1 MFQTYVSAAKPN
13 IPPLENST
21 QEGDHET
28 DSSALT
34 PAVRK
39 GPEGKD
45 NESFLHEDVDKDSGT
60 FQMYSCLHWLWFGR
74 ILWLMVA
81 LCEMTSESIYIP
93 RSRNSKVA
101 HIYIYTHACIYVY
114 ITCRSSP

>member
-1 MFQTYVSAAKPN
+1 MKGISIYAGYFFQTYVSTPTTN

-21 QEGDHET
+21 QEVGDHET

-34 PAVRK
+34 SAVRK

-74 ILWLMVA
+74 LLW
-81 LCEMTSESIYIP
+81 
-93 RSRNSKVA
+93 
-101 HIYIYTHACIYVY
+101 
-114 ITCRSSP
+114 

>member
-1 MFQTYVSAAKPN
+1 MMFQTYVSAPSTPN
-13 IPPLENST
+13 IAPLESNT
-21 QEGDHET
+21 QEGDNET

-60 FQMYSCLHWLWFGR
+60 FQMYFYLHWLWFSQVLR
-74 ILWLMVA
+74 
-81 LCEMTSESIYIP
+81 
-93 RSRNSKVA
+93 
-101 HIYIYTHACIYVY
+101 
-114 ITCRSSP
+114 